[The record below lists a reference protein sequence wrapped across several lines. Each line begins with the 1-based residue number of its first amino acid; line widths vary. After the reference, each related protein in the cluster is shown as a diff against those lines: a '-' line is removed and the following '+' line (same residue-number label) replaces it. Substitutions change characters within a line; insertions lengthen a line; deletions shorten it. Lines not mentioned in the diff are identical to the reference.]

1 MKTRIKLFLS
11 IAVLIIMGS
20 CTTLKPYQRVYV
32 DDTAMQIGIHSG
44 EAFEHYVESIREG
57 GAHAGSGKSGG
68 GCGCN

>member
-1 MKTRIKLFLS
+1 
-11 IAVLIIMGS
+11 
-20 CTTLKPYQRVYV
+20 
-32 DDTAMQIGIHSG
+32 MQIGIHSG